1 METRKGFVE
10 HIIYK
15 NHMNGYGV
23 INLIADEEE
32 VTCTGIF
39 THVDEGE
46 CIEVTGDY
54 VEHAVYGTQF
64 KVEKYRV
71 VPPEDAV
78 AIERYLGSGAIRGV
92 GAALAARIVK
102 NSVMTPFV
110 SLKKN
115 RKD

>member
-1 METRKGFVE
+1 
-10 HIIYK
+10 
-15 NHMNGYGV
+15 MNGYGV

-71 VPPEDAV
+71 VPPEV
-78 AIERYLGSGAIRGV
+78 QWQLRGILAQALFV
-92 GAALAARIVK
+92 G
-102 NSVMTPFV
+102 
-110 SLKKN
+110 
-115 RKD
+115 

>member
-1 METRKGFVE
+1 MIQDRKEDEEVETRKGFVE

-64 KVEKYRV
+64 KV
-71 VPPEDAV
+71 
-78 AIERYLGSGAIRGV
+78 
-92 GAALAARIVK
+92 
-102 NSVMTPFV
+102 
-110 SLKKN
+110 
-115 RKD
+115 

>member
-1 METRKGFVE
+1 M
-10 HIIYK
+10 
-15 NHMNGYGV
+15 
-23 INLIADEEE
+23 
-32 VTCTGIF
+32 TCTGIF

-78 AIERYLGSGAIRGV
+78 AIERYLGSEQSGAWEQRWQQE
-92 GAALAARIVK
+92 
-102 NSVMTPFV
+102 S
-110 SLKKN
+110 
-115 RKD
+115 